1 MVKCLE
7 PLTREPEE
15 GRVRKGVRWEL
26 HVKEIY
32 QRVTEVVSI
41 MITQEVAVWFGF
53 SFLAG
58 GGICQMTSE
67 PCSFGMKI
75 GFWLNL
81 AVPDLYHHLALK

>member
-1 MVKCLE
+1 
-7 PLTREPEE
+7 
-15 GRVRKGVRWEL
+15 
-26 HVKEIY
+26 
-32 QRVTEVVSI
+32 

-75 GFWLNL
+75 VFWLNL